1 MDDPLAPLIRS
12 LHGEGRVRVWSV
24 VITIFGDVVHH
35 RGGSITMGRLQSLIE
50 RLGIEPGALRTA
62 LSRLARDGWV
72 VRSRNGRNSTYRL
85 SPMGLQEFGPA
96 MARVYT
102 PPSEAP
108 VEHWILAC
116 GRKHPSAEALQV
128 GEGVWLLPC
137 TGGAGEAPDVSGLLA
152 VSGALKSLPED
163 FRERMV
169 LPAHR
174 SAIEALAS
182 DVACALAMA
191 RDNPAPLD
199 ALAARVMIIHR
210 WRRIVLKYPDIPV
223 EILPPGVPD
232 ARRLVAD
239 AYHAL
244 LPVSEKWL
252 DGPQCDHAPLLEADK
267 DLFRRF
273 RKGYMAPDV
282 RR

>member
-85 SPMGLQEFGPA
+85 SPMGQREFGPA

-102 PPSEAP
+102 PPREAQ

-116 GRKHPSAEALQV
+116 GTNPPAAEALRV
-128 GEGVWLLPC
+128 GDGVWLLPGA
-137 TGGAGEAPDVSGLLA
+137 GGTGEAPDISGHLA
-152 VSGALKSLPED
+152 VSGALENLPED

-169 LPAHR
+169 SPAHR
-174 SAIEALAS
+174 SAIEALAA

-191 RDNPAPLD
+191 RGNPAPLD

-210 WRRIVLKYPDIPV
+210 WRRIVLKYPDIPA
-223 EILPPGVPD
+223 EIRPAGAPD
-232 ARRLVAD
+232 ARRLVAE

-244 LPVSEKWL
+244 LPASEKWL
-252 DGPQCDHAPLLEADK
+252 DGPQCDHPPLPEADEN
-267 DLFRRF
+267 LFRRF
-273 RKGYMAPDV
+273 RRGYMAPV
-282 RR
+282 I